1 MHGVAFAAL
10 FHLLLKLWVTPGHSS
25 VHAFQIPWN
34 DLPKGRGSCS
44 TEPWMLEAF
53 IKLHLIEKTM
63 LPLSTEGVSSLF
75 QTDTRKI
82 SAVSVY
88 FETMPYRL
96 DEKTGYID
104 YDTLEANAKLFRPK
118 ILIAGSS
125 ASSRSIDYARMR
137 KVGF

>member
-1 MHGVAFAAL
+1 M
-10 FHLLLKLWVTPGHSS
+10 
-25 VHAFQIPWN
+25 
-34 DLPKGRGSCS
+34 
-44 TEPWMLEAF
+44 
-53 IKLHLIEKTM
+53 
-63 LPLSTEGVSSLF
+63 F

-137 KVGF
+137 KVGFRCSP

>member
-1 MHGVAFAAL
+1 MNREKPEVEKQKGWESTPHRKDDVAA
-10 FHLLLKLWVTPGHSS
+10 
-25 VHAFQIPWN
+25 
-34 DLPKGRGSCS
+34 
-44 TEPWMLEAF
+44 
-53 IKLHLIEKTM
+53 
-63 LPLSTEGVSSLF
+63 LPLSTEGLSWLF

-137 KVGF
+137 KVGFQCSP